1 MDDNNQVI
9 TENDDNEIELEI
21 VDDTPP
27 QDRARPPLSKEKL
40 AAAEPS
46 DDELAS
52 YSENVQKRIKQM
64 KHALHDQ
71 RRTAE
76 AAEREREAAVQYAQA
91 MKQQAEA
98 LQQRYSAGEKV
109 FVTGMQD
116 KAKVS
121 IQAARDKL
129 KAATEA
135 FDADAIA
142 DATLEMNRAVM
153 EEQKYL
159 AWPSQNAGQTENSG
173 VQTRQTE
180 PPRSPTVPKP
190 DARAMEWAAKND
202 WFEVDKAMT
211 GFAYGVDA
219 ELAARGI
226 TAASNPDGYYGEID
240 RRLRET
246 FPSKFEDEDPPQRQ
260 QPAKQEP
267 PRSTVAPVRRSASGK
282 RVVTLTKSQESM
294 AKRLGLTAAQYASSL
309 VELENRN
316 G

>member
-1 MDDNNQVI
+1 MAEQDTKPNAD
-9 TENDDNEIELEI
+9 ENGIELEI
-21 VDDTPP
+21 VDDTPE
-27 QDRARPPLSKEKL
+27 QDRGRTPLSKEKI
-40 AAAEPS
+40 AAAEPT

-76 AAEREREAAVQYAQA
+76 TAEREREAALQYAQA
-91 MKQQAEA
+91 MKQQAEQ
-98 LQQRYSAGEKV
+98 LQQRYNAGEKV
-109 FVTGMQD
+109 FVGGMQE

-159 AWPSQNAGQTENSG
+159 GWQQQSAGQTENAG

-180 PPRSPTVPKP
+180 PQRSPTVPKP
-190 DARAMEWAAKND
+190 DARAQDWASKNK

-219 ELAARGI
+219 ELAADGI
-226 TAASNPDGYYGEID
+226 TAASDPDEYYGTID

-246 FPSKFEDEDPPQRQ
+246 FPTKFESDDPSSRKRDERPD
-260 QPAKQEP
+260 P

-282 RVVTLTKSQESM
+282 RVVTLTKSAESM
-294 AKRLGLTAAQYASSL
+294 AKRLGLTAAQYAEA
-309 VELENRN
+309 VIELENRN

>member
-1 MDDNNQVI
+1 MEPDDIKVEGQ
-9 TENDDNEIELEI
+9 DDDVELEI
-21 VDDTPP
+21 VDDTPEK
-27 QDRARPPLSKEKL
+27 DRGRAPLSKEKL

-46 DDELAS
+46 DEELAQ
-52 YSENVQKRIKQM
+52 YSEGVQKRIKQL

-76 AAEREREAAVQYAQA
+76 QAEREREAALQYAQS
-91 MKQQAEA
+91 MKTQAES
-98 LQQRYSAGEKV
+98 LQQRYTAGEKV
-109 FVTGMQD
+109 FVAGMQD
-116 KAKVS
+116 KAKTS

-142 DATLEMNRAVM
+142 DATQEMSRAII
-153 EEQKYL
+153 EEQRYVG
-159 AWPSQNAGQTENSG
+159 WSQNNAGQPQDSG

-180 PPRSPTVPKP
+180 PQRSPQVPKP
-190 DARAMEWAAKND
+190 DPRAQAWASKNQ

-219 ELAARGI
+219 ELAADGV
-226 TAASNPDGYYGEID
+226 TAASDPDEYYGTID

-246 FPSKFEDEDPPQRQ
+246 FPDKFESPPPTTRAEQS
-260 QPAKQEP
+260 
-267 PRSTVAPVRRSASGK
+267 RSTVAPVRRSASGK
-282 RVVTLTKSQESM
+282 RVVTLSKSEAET
-294 AKRLGLTAAQYASSL
+294 AKRLGVTPAQYAAAV

-316 G
+316 A